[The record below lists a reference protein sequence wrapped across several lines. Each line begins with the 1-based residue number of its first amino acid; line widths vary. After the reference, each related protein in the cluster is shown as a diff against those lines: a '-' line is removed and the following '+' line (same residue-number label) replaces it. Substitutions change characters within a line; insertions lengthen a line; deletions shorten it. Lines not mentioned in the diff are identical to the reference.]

1 MQAAR
6 AGRVHFVL
14 LTLLDLVPRISL
26 LEHVRIRPAN
36 YISAIEKRCVKA

>member
-6 AGRVHFVL
+6 AGWVHLVL

-36 YISAIEKRCVKA
+36 YVSAIEKRCIEA